1 MGVKDSRA
9 ERAFTR
15 VSWPA
20 WSEAAPSRGGS
31 TRCRSPRRLRRGAE
45 GICETSPVDILDT
58 IDDAR
63 RAFEVAGQAASFPP
77 RIRSRSERGFQ
88 GDRST
93 DDVNL
98 PWRFGSV
105 SGSCGRTTG
114 DYG

>member
-1 MGVKDSRA
+1 MNIA
-9 ERAFTR
+9 
-15 VSWPA
+15 
-20 WSEAAPSRGGS
+20 
-31 TRCRSPRRLRRGAE
+31 
-45 GICETSPVDILDT
+45 DT
-58 IDDAR
+58 IADAR

-77 RIRSRSERGFQ
+77 RIRSGPELGFQ

-105 SGSCGRTTG
+105 SGSCGRTAG

>member
-1 MGVKDSRA
+1 VKDSRA
-9 ERAFTR
+9 VPVFMRALGPR
-15 VSWPA
+15 R
-20 WSEAAPSRGGS
+20 SEAVSSGDGS
-31 TRCRSPRRLRRGAE
+31 TPRRGLAGLRVVAE

-77 RIRSRSERGFQ
+77 RIRSGSEHGFQ

-93 DDVNL
+93 DDVDL
-98 PWRFGSV
+98 PWRFGRV
-105 SGSCGRTTG
+105 SGSCGRTAG